1 MKRISLILFI
11 IILGI
16 PIPCQSLTKIPLDS
30 IKMSLI
36 SFLKEI
42 DQIKDFPIEDLP
54 DFLIYDRRKQEAIK
68 EGKEGVFIFGSNLAS
83 GIRHHFLLVERDSF
97 EILNMEKMVDQN
109 MMKLIDFF
117 NRNKQY
123 CREDILF
130 YIGDLIFVY
139 QRNEKH
145 IKSFNGI
152 IR

>member
-1 MKRISLILFI
+1 MKRLSLILYI
-11 IILGI
+11 IFWISI
-16 PIPCQSLTKIPLDS
+16 PSKSSTSIPLDS

-54 DFLIYDRRKQEAIK
+54 DFLIYDRRRQEAIK
-68 EGKEGVFIFGSNLAS
+68 EGKEGIFIFSSNLAS
-83 GIRHHFLLVERDSF
+83 GIRHHFLLVEQDSF
-97 EILNMEKMVDQN
+97 EILNMAEPITQN
-109 MMKLIDFF
+109 TLKLIDFF

-123 CREDILF
+123 YREDILF

-139 QRNEKH
+139 QRNEEH

-152 IR
+152 IK